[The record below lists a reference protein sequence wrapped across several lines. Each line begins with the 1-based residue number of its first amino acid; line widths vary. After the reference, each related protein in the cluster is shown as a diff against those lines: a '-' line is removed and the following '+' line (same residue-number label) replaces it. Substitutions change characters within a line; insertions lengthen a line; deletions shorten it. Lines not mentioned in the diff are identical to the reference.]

1 MPQSLLLGFNTLS
14 PGSKSNIIYL
24 TYIRNKYKYQRMSK
38 LLNSLGFDKKPSETT
53 VVVAMSGGVD
63 SSTVAGMMKN
73 EGYKVIG
80 ITLKLYDDG
89 KEVAASKQCCSG
101 QDIMDAKRVAN
112 KLDIE
117 HKILYFQNK
126 FKQGVIDNFVESYLK
141 GETPIPCVQCNQTVK
156 FKDLFEVSKELKADA
171 LVTGHYV
178 KSITKD
184 NTTNMYRAID
194 ENRDQSY
201 FLFNTTRQQL
211 DYLRFPLGNLL
222 KDKTREIAKN
232 LDLNVADKPDSQDI
246 CFVPNGDYASVIQ
259 KFRPDSFKK
268 GNIKNLE
275 GKVIGVHEGIIN
287 FTIGQRKGIKVSD
300 KEALYV
306 LKINSENNEIIVG
319 PKEHLGK
326 TKINLKDINLLTDK
340 DDFKENIYCKVRST
354 GKLLEANVN
363 FSDDNKAEVN
373 LAIPEDGISPGQ
385 ACVFYNKDQ
394 FGYKVLGGGWIKE

>member
-1 MPQSLLLGFNTLS
+1 MN
-14 PGSKSNIIYL
+14 NI
-24 TYIRNKYKYQRMSK
+24 
-38 LLNSLGFDKKPSETT
+38 LNSLGIEKKPSDTK

-73 EGYKVIG
+73 EGYQVIG

-184 NTTNMYRAID
+184 NITNMYRAID

-201 FLFNTTRQQL
+201 FLFNTTREQL

-259 KFRPDSFKK
+259 KFRPESFKK

-326 TKINLKDINLLTDK
+326 TKINLKDINLLADK

-363 FSDDNKAEVN
+363 FSNDNKAEVN